1 MSLAALRAI
10 AEQGHF
16 KVVLMN
22 ADVTVVSN
30 PAEEV
35 QRDCI
40 VAWANSRL
48 GFQDVAVSVAEKA
61 YHKALEEL
69 GEDHEITLVA
79 LNDFA
84 RFSHRA
90 GNHQVGLDAGRDVFA
105 RRTRVLGP
113 HHPKTLTSQANILSY
128 QYESTGEADIA
139 ELDALMKVWA
149 AVDPERKDAA
159 HLSAALLRANVMQ
172 SLASRARAEVV
183 AWYLETLGEEHPDT
197 LRAST
202 QTSEI

>member
-22 ADVTVVSN
+22 ADVTVVTTPS
-30 PAEEV
+30 EEV

-40 VAWANSRL
+40 VAWAHSRL
-48 GFQDVAVSVAEKA
+48 GHQDVAVSIAKKA
-61 YHKALEEL
+61 YERALLEL

-90 GNHQVGLDAGRDVFA
+90 GNHEVGLESGRDVFE
-105 RRTRVLGP
+105 RRSRVLGP

-128 QYESTGEADIA
+128 QYETTGVADVS
-139 ELDALMKVWA
+139 ELESLMKVWA
-149 AVDPERKDAA
+149 EVDPERKDAA

-183 AWYLETLGEEHPDT
+183 AWYMETLGEEHPDT
-197 LRAST
+197 LRAT
-202 QTSEI
+202 TSDS